1 MKRILIILL
10 VRALAI
16 VPLFAQQKPGVPGV
30 QYPMSSII
38 PDAEYAITGGSPD
51 WLAMG
56 EDMVWVNSRP
66 TDVVLRMDPKT
77 SDVVAVVPVKNPCSG
92 LIIGA
97 GTLWSP
103 SCVEN
108 VVYRV
113 DVATN
118 QVVAKIPV
126 SPANNEGG
134 IAFGAGSA
142 WLPSDPKGIVT
153 RIDPAT
159 NSISAQIK
167 VAPGSF
173 TAIFG
178 FGLVWVS
185 STEKNLVT
193 VIHPASNEV
202 IAEIPVD
209 LAPRFMAA
217 GEGFLWTLNQTKGT
231 VSKIDPLTKKVV
243 ATIEAGVPGTGGDIA
258 AGEGAVWVT
267 ARTIPVTRIDPA
279 TNQVTAQFVGPGGD
293 AIRVGHGSV
302 WLSNGRLS
310 NVWRFIPSKVSN
322 ALTSTFVDPGV
333 LPRNWRTGGP
343 KCSEL
348 PKWEVHEYNAN
359 FFIIRESGCT
369 HYEKPFLYLIFGR
382 EKALLEDTGAGQVDT
397 AGIVMDLVS
406 LWSKRNNRAPVPLLV
421 VHSHGHGDHVA
432 GDAQFKGMPNVHLV
446 PATVPELQKAFGLSK
461 WPDDAAQ
468 IDLGGRILDLIPIP
482 GHNDASIALYD
493 RQTGILLTGDSFYP
507 GRLYVGEAEFPAF
520 VSSTQRLVDFT
531 RDKPVAHILGTHIEQ
546 SRTPFVDYPRG
557 TMYQPEEHSLELSR
571 GVLLELND
579 ALIKLNGKLEKV
591 ALRDITLSP
600 REPR

>member
-1 MKRILIILL
+1 MKRILFVLL
-10 VRALAI
+10 VRTLAI
-16 VPLFAQQKPGVPGV
+16 VPLFAQEKPGVPGV
-30 QYPMSSII
+30 QHPMSSIV
-38 PDAEYAITGGSPD
+38 PDAEYPITGGSPD

-77 SDVVAVVPVKNPCSG
+77 SEVVAVVPVKNPCSG

-103 SCVEN
+103 SCVDN
-108 VVYRV
+108 AVYRI

-118 QVVAKIPV
+118 QVVAKVPV

-159 NSISAQIK
+159 NSVSAQIK

-193 VIHPASNEV
+193 VIHPAKNEV

-209 LAPRFMAA
+209 AAPRFMAV
-217 GEGFLWTLNQTKGT
+217 GEGFVWTLNQTRGT
-231 VSKIDPLTKKVV
+231 ISKIDPVTRQVV

-267 ARTIPVTRIDPA
+267 ARTIPVTRIDPG
-279 TNQVTAQFVGPGGD
+279 TNQVTAQFIGPGGD

-310 NVWRFIPSKVSN
+310 NVWRFIPSKISN
-322 ALTSTFVDPGV
+322 VGTTS
-333 LPRNWRTGGP
+333 
-343 KCSEL
+343 
-348 PKWEVHEYNAN
+348 
-359 FFIIRESGCT
+359 
-369 HYEKPFLYLIFGR
+369 
-382 EKALLEDTGAGQVDT
+382 Q
-397 AGIVMDLVS
+397 
-406 LWSKRNNRAPVPLLV
+406 
-421 VHSHGHGDHVA
+421 
-432 GDAQFKGMPNVHLV
+432 
-446 PATVPELQKAFGLSK
+446 
-461 WPDDAAQ
+461 
-468 IDLGGRILDLIPIP
+468 
-482 GHNDASIALYD
+482 
-493 RQTGILLTGDSFYP
+493 
-507 GRLYVGEAEFPAF
+507 
-520 VSSTQRLVDFT
+520 
-531 RDKPVAHILGTHIEQ
+531 
-546 SRTPFVDYPRG
+546 
-557 TMYQPEEHSLELSR
+557 
-571 GVLLELND
+571 
-579 ALIKLNGKLEKV
+579 
-591 ALRDITLSP
+591 
-600 REPR
+600 